1 MLGGGPVANAIDMA
15 HKLASSGAFSSC
27 MTKSVMQYALSTV
40 LSPVDIGS
48 CAVATAHTAF
58 EGASTQSFSSLVHQI
73 AISKTLAY
81 RNPAAAAD
89 GGI

>member
-1 MLGGGPVANAIDMA
+1 
-15 HKLASSGAFSSC
+15 
-27 MTKSVMQYALSTV
+27 V

-58 EGASTQSFSSLVHQI
+58 EGASSQSFSSLVHQI